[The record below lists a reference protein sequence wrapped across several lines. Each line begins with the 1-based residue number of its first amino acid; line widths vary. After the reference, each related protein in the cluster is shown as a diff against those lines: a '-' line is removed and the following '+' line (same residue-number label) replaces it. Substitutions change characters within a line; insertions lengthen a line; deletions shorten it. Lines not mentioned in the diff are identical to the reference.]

1 MAKSGLFKRWQAKKA
16 QVIAW
21 YYQGRIGGSFTY
33 WPDGPKGQP
42 KQLKAPMWGKAVVVE
57 NEMMYHTAEANGP
70 SALRRP
76 EGLAYE
82 SLIGADK
89 GGEGWRIT
97 TGDTVIQQVPE
108 QEIRFL
114 VHWGAQVYMDFAEL
128 KVSLDHSDDLTVDRA
143 FDMLIADLR
152 QRGEQFETPSDPVSD
167 RSFIRLLTRVYD
179 LGKPEI
185 FPPEPVEDLA
195 AA

>member
-1 MAKSGLFKRWQAKKA
+1 
-16 QVIAW
+16 
-21 YYQGRIGGSFTY
+21 
-33 WPDGPKGQP
+33 
-42 KQLKAPMWGKAVVVE
+42 MWGKAVVVE